1 MPHHTIEESL
11 YFYTRYHLF
20 SMVNFPKSQYFLS
33 PDKNTYVKGWSPSQF
48 KIRISSKSYDTF
60 LYLHCTKNDAENIQ
74 FPWKLLTVTKEM
86 LGLRLHFP
94 CSKSFNT
101 LYHVLYKQG
110 KKKKKLAIEKSD
122 E

>member
-33 PDKNTYVKGWSPSQF
+33 PDTNNDPRVNLKFVFRVNLMILFFTYTAQKMMLIEDF
-48 KIRISSKSYDTF
+48 FSK
-60 LYLHCTKNDAENIQ
+60 CENIQ

-110 KKKKKLAIEKSD
+110 KKKQN
-122 E
+122 